1 MFTIPDVTSAEP
13 LLPGSELATFAAAVE
28 TGTVRGAA
36 EALNLTQ
43 SAATKR
49 IAALERRTGAP
60 LLVRSRLGVAPT
72 ELGRLLYPEAKHALA
87 ALAAAR
93 QVIADHGGRQP
104 APLRLAASQTL
115 GEFLVPRWLAAFR
128 LVDGRGRVELDVA
141 NSPAVLAAL
150 RAGNVDVG
158 FVEGNDPL
166 DDVDKL
172 VLLRDEIVV
181 VVDREHP
188 WARREQ
194 PVAAHELTQEPYL
207 TRELGSGTR
216 AVAETALALAGVR
229 LVPVLEAAS
238 TQSLKRAVR
247 DGGFTLLS
255 QLAVEPT
262 ETETLCAL
270 PVRGAEL
277 WRDLCAARLH
287 DRSGSPVAQR
297 FWNFLRNSPTS
308 GR

>member
-1 MFTIPDVTSAEP
+1 VASAEP
-13 LLPGSELATFAAAVE
+13 LLSGSELAAFAAAVE

-60 LLVRSRLGVAPT
+60 LLVRSSLGVAPT

-87 ALAAAR
+87 ALAAAE
-93 QVIADHGGRQP
+93 QVIADHGGRQA

-115 GEFLVPRWLAAFR
+115 GEFLVPGWLAEFR

-141 NSPAVLAAL
+141 NSPAVLTAL
-150 RAGNVDVG
+150 RAGDVDLG
-158 FVEGNDPL
+158 FVEGSDAL
-166 DDVDKL
+166 DGLDTL

-181 VVDREHP
+181 VVDRDHP
-188 WARREQ
+188 WSRRGR
-194 PVAAHELTQEPYL
+194 PVDALELVRGPYL

-216 AVAETALALAGVR
+216 AIAETALALAGVT

-255 QLAVEPT
+255 RLAVEPT
-262 ETETLCAL
+262 ETQSLSAL
-270 PVRGAEL
+270 SVQGADL
-277 WRDLCAARLH
+277 WRDLRAVRVR
-287 DRSGSPVAQR
+287 DRTGSSVAQR
-297 FWNFLRNSPTS
+297 FWSFLRERST
-308 GR
+308 RE